1 MLGELLTNKR
11 IQTTKQ
17 VANWEEAIAL
27 ASKPLIEDKSIQKE
41 YVKAMMEAVHQFG
54 PYMVLGDRF
63 ALPHAQGS
71 KGVNRLSM
79 ALLVVE
85 DEVDMLGEPVNMFMV
100 LASPDSS
107 SHIDA
112 LASLSELLTVPEN
125 LSRIRTGSKETIL
138 ALINEVK
145 EEKGQ

>member
-1 MLGELLTNKR
+1 MLGELLTERR

-17 VANWEEAIAL
+17 VAGWEEAISL
-27 ASKPLIEDKSIQKE
+27 ASKPLIEDKSIRKE
-41 YVKAMMEAVHQFG
+41 YVEAMIDAVHQFG
-54 PYMVLGDRF
+54 PYMVLADRF

-71 KGVNRLSM
+71 KGVNKLSM

-85 DEVDMLGEPVNMFMV
+85 NEVDMLGEPVSMFMV

-125 LSRIRTGSKETIL
+125 LTRIRTGSKETIL
-138 ALINEVK
+138 ALINQAE